1 MYILHA
7 VGSCQII
14 LPVPNLERAYQSD
27 KGSEAVLKCLQY
39 QQCAGP
45 QKQEVINKLL
55 KPKIRN
61 FNFQNLNRAY
71 FLLTNFKFW
80 CRYFSKH
87 FLKPKF

>member
-39 QQCAGP
+39 ERCAGP
-45 QKQEVINKLL
+45 QKVSKLGFKKML
-55 KPKIRN
+55 TEISRPKIKN
-61 FNFQNLNRAY
+61 
-71 FLLTNFKFW
+71 
-80 CRYFSKH
+80 
-87 FLKPKF
+87 

>member
-45 QKQEVINKLL
+45 QKQEVINDCSS
-55 KPKIRN
+55 II
-61 FNFQNLNRAY
+61 
-71 FLLTNFKFW
+71 FW
-80 CRYFSKH
+80 KKNEVRGVF
-87 FLKPKF
+87 